1 MYYEVYIDVVFV
13 TNLLMDYILLRLVGR
28 LMHFGC
34 TRRRCA
40 LGAFLGAVFSSLML
54 FVRMDVVPVRIMLH
68 GGCGVMMAVFTFRL
82 KKGSLLMK
90 ALAAMYMTAFL
101 MGGLWEMAAGRGK
114 FTWLTFCILGVG
126 SFGLMDVAV
135 YLGDLFR
142 VHRKN
147 IYPVTLS
154 YGKNIQTLYGF
165 YDTGN
170 LLTDPGTGKP
180 VSLVKAEYIK
190 ESGYMA
196 FEKAEGCEAFS
207 GTIVSSKTGKE
218 VEADVETE
226 SESETESETERN
238 VLFRIKISNTTG
250 TYVRNKPNNV
260 EFEDCFLVDYG
271 TEYDVYSVY
280 DNDNEGCSYY
290 EVEVNGK
297 TEYVWEEDAEIL

>member
-190 ESGYMA
+190 EILSEDTVERLKYIKENPG
-196 FEKAEGCEAFS
+196 ELK
-207 GTIVSSKTGKE
+207 GTELTGLHPHFLTCKNAGGKE
-218 VEADVETE
+218 SLLLAVTLEELCIHTPGEVVHVGKPVIAM
-226 SESETESETERN
+226 
-238 VLFRIKISNTTG
+238 LFEPSALG
-250 TYVRNKPNNV
+250 
-260 EFEDCFLVDYG
+260 EE
-271 TEYDVYSVY
+271 
-280 DNDNEGCSYY
+280 Y
-290 EVEVNGK
+290 EVLLNSGLL
-297 TEYVWEEDAEIL
+297 Y